1 MHLDNNKS
9 NDLGRKPPDGN
20 ELDHWGRYWP
30 DYWGV
35 NMPKSLLLLLSVVI
49 IEVFCVSLSR
59 PESEVLLL
67 TTMRLTR
74 LMCLHASDTIV
85 ISDYACDNHPVIL
98 TDASST
104 SIRRAIID
112 DSSSCD
118 FDTTLN
124 PQTHHLVDF
133 DERNS
138 HAMLLLSS

>member
-1 MHLDNNKS
+1 M
-9 NDLGRKPPDGN
+9 RP
-20 ELDHWGRYWP
+20 
-30 DYWGV
+30 
-35 NMPKSLLLLLSVVI
+35 
-49 IEVFCVSLSR
+49 SR
-59 PESEVLLL
+59 
-67 TTMRLTR
+67 
-74 LMCLHASDTIV
+74 SDTIV